1 MNNGTLIEK
10 KEKKKKQFGLIYK
23 KEWKV
28 EWLGDDFTCI
38 QNKR

>member
-10 KEKKKKQFGLIYK
+10 KEKKRNNLSKYIK

-28 EWLGDDFTCI
+28 E
-38 QNKR
+38 

>member
-28 EWLGDDFTCI
+28 E
-38 QNKR
+38 